1 MSQTTWLSRHE
12 ASGVASAEELGYG
25 GSIEGPAVVSV
36 EGERLEARG
45 RPPTTMQVS
54 SQAAGGLEVRYRA
67 LADVASALNTYADL
81 PELLLS
87 LRTHFQPLIQ
97 FSFLVVTFWDRKQD
111 TITLKLVEPLD
122 HQAGALAERA
132 FPAGDTYAGQVVRS
146 GRPLCV
152 SPLDPSGPRLSRV
165 FGSFGVKS
173 FCALPLVTPSGVL
186 GTLNFGSEVPS
197 AYTDD
202 DVEFLM
208 RVANLVAVA
217 VENVLGRETTRQRQR
232 SLQLERDQLDLLL
245 GVTNAVVTHLDTR
258 ELFRAVA
265 PALRRCFN
273 ADLAALTLF
282 DAEARVLRWHTC
294 DGGDCPPGPN
304 MVDQPLDSPSGL
316 VFTSGKPRAFSL
328 HELDACPAMHALVAR
343 GVRSACAVPL
353 ATAQGVLGTLN
364 LAAFAPDAFS
374 PSQFAFMTRIAG
386 QIAIAVR
393 NACSYQQIEALNA
406 QLDRETLY
414 LRDEIR
420 SDLLFEDIIG
430 RSAPVRRLL
439 KEMETVAPTDATVL
453 ITGETGSGKELVARG
468 IHQSSAR
475 KAAAF
480 VKLNCAAIPTGLLES
495 ELFGHEKG
503 AFTGAISQRIGRFE
517 LANRGTVFLDEV
529 GEIPLELQP
538 KLLRVLQEREF
549 ERLGSTRT
557 LRTDARLIAA
567 TNRDLGTMVE
577 AQTFRQDL
585 FDRLN
590 VFPIRVPALR
600 ERREDIPMLVRHFA
614 QQFARRMKRS
624 IDAIPSQT
632 MAMLT
637 EYDWPGNVRELQN
650 LIERAVIL
658 SAGTTLNV
666 PPLATNGRS
675 HATPREAPAAPS
687 ETLEAS
693 ERRQIVA
700 ALERSRWVVAGPNGA
715 AARLG
720 LKRSTL
726 QFRMRKLGIVRP
738 ASS

>member
-1 MSQTTWLSRHE
+1 
-12 ASGVASAEELGYG
+12 
-25 GSIEGPAVVSV
+25 
-36 EGERLEARG
+36 
-45 RPPTTMQVS
+45 
-54 SQAAGGLEVRYRA
+54 
-67 LADVASALNTYADL
+67 
-81 PELLLS
+81 
-87 LRTHFQPLIQ
+87 
-97 FSFLVVTFWDRKQD
+97 
-111 TITLKLVEPLD
+111 
-122 HQAGALAERA
+122 
-132 FPAGDTYAGQVVRS
+132 
-146 GRPLCV
+146 V

-165 FGSFGVKS
+165 FGAFGVRS
-173 FCALPLVTPSGVL
+173 FCALPLTTTSGVL
-186 GTLNFGSEVPS
+186 GTLNFGTEIPD
-197 AYTDD
+197 AYSDD
-202 DVEFLM
+202 DIEFLM
-208 RVANLVAVA
+208 RLANLVAVA
-217 VENVLGRETTRQRQR
+217 VENARGRETTREQQR

-245 GVTNAVVTHLDTR
+245 DVTNAVVTHLDTR
-258 ELFRAVA
+258 ALFTAVA

-273 ADLAALTLF
+273 ADLAALTLI
-282 DAEARVLRWHTC
+282 DTEARVLRWHAC

-304 MVDQPLDSPSGL
+304 MVDQPLDSPSGV
-316 VFTSGKPRAFSL
+316 VFTSGTPRAFSL
-328 HELDACPAMHALVAR
+328 GELEACPQMRPLIAR

-353 ATAQGVLGTLN
+353 TTAQGVLGTLN
-364 LAAFAPDAFS
+364 LAAFAADAFS
-374 PSQFAFMTRIAG
+374 PDQFAFMTRIAG

-439 KEMETVAPTDATVL
+439 KDMETVAPTDATVL

-468 IHQSSAR
+468 LHQLSAR

-503 AFTGAISQRIGRFE
+503 AFTGAITQRIGRFE
-517 LANRGTVFLDEV
+517 LAHRGTVFLDEI
-529 GEIPLELQP
+529 GEVPLELQP

-549 ERLGSTRT
+549 ERLGSAKT

-567 TNRDLGTMVE
+567 TNRDLGAMVE
-577 AQTFRQDL
+577 EQTFRQDL
-585 FDRLN
+585 FYRLN

-624 IDAIPSQT
+624 IESIPSQT
-632 MAMLT
+632 MATLT
-637 EYDWPGNVRELQN
+637 EYEWPGNVRELQN

-658 SAGTTLNV
+658 SPGPTLHV
-666 PPLATNGRS
+666 PPLTTNGRS
-675 HATPREAPAAPS
+675 HATPREGPS
-687 ETLEAS
+687 ETLEEA

-700 ALERSRWVVAGPNGA
+700 VLERSRWVVAGPNGA

-738 ASS
+738 PTAR